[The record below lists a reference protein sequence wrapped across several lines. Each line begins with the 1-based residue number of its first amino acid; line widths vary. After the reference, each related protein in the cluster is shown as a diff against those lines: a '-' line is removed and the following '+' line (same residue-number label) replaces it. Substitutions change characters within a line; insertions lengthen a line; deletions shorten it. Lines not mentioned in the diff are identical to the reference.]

1 MKDLLV
7 MKFGGT
13 SMGSAERIKV
23 AAEICIDQKR
33 ARPVV
38 AVVSAMSKIT
48 DLLLDS
54 LRKAEAG
61 DESGLD
67 FNLHKLR
74 ERHHEACPELLDS
87 QRRSVA
93 LAGIDA
99 LLSDFRRICHGVRI
113 LGERP
118 PKSVDEAVAIGERL
132 SSLLM
137 AEYFEWWE
145 CPRAAVSG
153 SDVIV
158 TDAVFG
164 SASPIME
171 ETRKRAPEKLRPMIE
186 AGEVPVVTGFNG
198 ATLDG
203 RPTTLG
209 RGGSDFSASILAA
222 ALDASELW
230 IWTDVDGIMSADP
243 RLVPDALVLDEVTY
257 AEAAELAYNGAKVL
271 HPRTLAPLVERRI
284 PVWSKNSFNAA
295 QPGTRIVPASQPSYP
310 GPRAVTSMRGVALVS
325 LEPASAAVSGTRMMA
340 RALDALAAAN
350 AEVLTFS
357 SSSYRQ
363 SFCFLIRREEL
374 DSVMETLE
382 GAGAGTGARLSE
394 THRGGRKRRP
404 AGSGGRRHA
413 RDAGS
418 GGPHFQRDLAAER
431 EYHRHRSGVERNH
444 HQHRGPQGWVG
455 ERGAGGARRVQH
467 GGSGW
472 RGRLSDW
479 GHIFRRHCESARLSR
494 DCLRHRRLQ
503 LGTLRRC
510 RGAVGLPHNVA
521 RRIREHYVGVLW
533 PRVVDKLL
541 PLILSAVE
549 RREVRLFRFCERSPH
564 AMQNHHPDERGHT
577 LKIHHLVVIDSRI

>member
-1 MKDLLV
+1 LKDLLV

-23 AAEICIDQKR
+23 AADICIEQKR

-74 ERHHEACPELLDS
+74 ERHHEACAELLQA
-87 QRRSVA
+87 QRRGIAVA
-93 LAGIDA
+93 EVDA
-99 LLSDFRRICHGVRI
+99 LLADFRRICHGVRI

-118 PKSVDEAVAIGERL
+118 PKSVDEAIAIGEKL

-137 AEYFEWWE
+137 REYFESVGV
-145 CPRAAVSG
+145 PARAVSG

-171 ETRKRAPEKLRPMIE
+171 ETRKRATAKLAPMIE
-186 AGEVPVVTGFNG
+186 SGEVPVVTGFNG

-209 RGGSDFSASILAA
+209 RGGSDFSASILASALNA
-222 ALDASELW
+222 AELW

-243 RLVPDALVLDEVTY
+243 RLVPDALVLDQVTY

-271 HPRTLAPLVERRI
+271 HPRTLAPLVERGI
-284 PVWSKNSFNAA
+284 PVWSKNSFNVAH
-295 QPGTRIVPASQPSYP
+295 PGTRIVPSLNVSYP
-310 GPRAVTSMRGVALVS
+310 GPRAVTSLRGVAMIS

-340 RALDALAAAN
+340 RALDSLAAAN

-363 SFCFLIRREEL
+363 SFCFLVRHEEL
-374 DSVMETLE
+374 DAVMETLE
-382 GAGAGTGARLSE
+382 GSFAIE
-394 THRGGRKRRP
+394 
-404 AGSGGRRHA
+404 
-413 RDAGS
+413 
-418 GGPHFQRDLAAER
+418 LAHGYLKPIAVDE
-431 EYHRHRSGVERNH
+431 EVGLLAV
-444 HQHRGPQGWVG
+444 VG
-455 ERGAGGARRVQH
+455 EGMRGTAGLAGRIFSAISRQKVNIIAIAQ
-467 GGSGW
+467 GSSEITISIVVHKDG
-472 RGRLSDW
+472 L
-479 GHIFRRHCESARLSR
+479 ESAVRAVHAECNMGKRSVSE
-494 DCLRHRRLQ
+494 LR
-503 LGTLRRC
+503 
-510 RGAVGLPHNVA
+510 
-521 RRIREHYVGVLW
+521 
-533 PRVVDKLL
+533 
-541 PLILSAVE
+541 
-549 RREVRLFRFCERSPH
+549 
-564 AMQNHHPDERGHT
+564 
-577 LKIHHLVVIDSRI
+577 